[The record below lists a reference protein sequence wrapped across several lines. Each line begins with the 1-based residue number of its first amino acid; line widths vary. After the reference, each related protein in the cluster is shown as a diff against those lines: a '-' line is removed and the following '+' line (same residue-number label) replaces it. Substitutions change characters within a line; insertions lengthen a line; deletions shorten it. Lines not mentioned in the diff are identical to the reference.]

1 MGEISLSKDSSF
13 LRQLDLDNLKTY
25 YVKIIVLGP
34 SVEYSITK
42 ERYLE
47 AVRTYGVN
55 SDEARAALAAAS
67 AISNEIPIREI
78 QGRVSQGSL
87 TIDGSSSVRRAGNIT
102 FLAEEEEN
110 DLTDIDN
117 LLSMNK
123 KVKVLVGF
131 KNTIDKEHDD
141 IIWFN
146 QGTYVIVA
154 PSLTHTIQ
162 GVNITL
168 QLKDKMCMLNGDCGG
183 GLPASVTFDSYDQV
197 IGLRQ
202 GLSQFPPYPN
212 NYTVYEVDNTSYMW
226 SAEGGWSKIE
236 AAAAQKLIGTTISVP
251 QRLYDIIQT
260 LVCNFGGEDLSK
272 IIINDVAL
280 EIKNKVRYV
289 GKDTLY
295 YNSATDRYTLDETM
309 QNFDKGRLTTWI
321 PYGFNEDCGY
331 IYTDLIYPSSSG
343 LVSGIGETITSVLDK
358 IKAVLGNYEYFY
370 DLDGNFVF
378 QEVKNYL
385 NTTYSP
391 IQKKD
396 KTYTLSSGGLILS
409 ADDYYMDLSNTSRS
423 IYTFDEG
430 SALLTS
436 YSNAP
441 VYTNIKNDFHIWGKN
456 QESQA
461 IHYHIAIKAKPQ
473 EPFTTWSVVDE
484 LDKNGEFTGRIH
496 VERPGESGYPYTPT
510 DWRAE
515 LYMQGSQKK
524 ALQQRPDIYEQELLD
539 MFDSIYN
546 MREKKFK
553 TDIVNNP
560 NTLAYWFDYIEPA
573 ELYDISV
580 DAVGSKIMS
589 YQQDNIKKLYDT
601 DVPNVIM
608 INGGSSALSQS
619 SIIKKCED
627 NGQSYSRVSNNIYHS
642 IAIGSSGYS
651 AQEVARGLLYQY
663 TDYTASISIASIPIY
678 YLDANNR
685 ITIQDRASGI
695 YGDYVVKS
703 ISLPLDAKGTMT
715 ITATK
720 ALERV

>member
-42 ERYLE
+42 EKYLE

-202 GLSQFPPYPN
+202 GLSQFPTYPN

-370 DLDGNFVF
+370 DLDGN
-378 QEVKNYL
+378 
-385 NTTYSP
+385 
-391 IQKKD
+391 
-396 KTYTLSSGGLILS
+396 
-409 ADDYYMDLSNTSRS
+409 
-423 IYTFDEG
+423 
-430 SALLTS
+430 
-436 YSNAP
+436 
-441 VYTNIKNDFHIWGKN
+441 
-456 QESQA
+456 
-461 IHYHIAIKAKPQ
+461 
-473 EPFTTWSVVDE
+473 
-484 LDKNGEFTGRIH
+484 
-496 VERPGESGYPYTPT
+496 
-510 DWRAE
+510 
-515 LYMQGSQKK
+515 LY
-524 ALQQRPDIYEQELLD
+524 
-539 MFDSIYN
+539 
-546 MREKKFK
+546 FK
-553 TDIVNNP
+553 R
-560 NTLAYWFDYIEPA
+560 L
-573 ELYDISV
+573 
-580 DAVGSKIMS
+580 
-589 YQQDNIKKLYDT
+589 
-601 DVPNVIM
+601 
-608 INGGSSALSQS
+608 
-619 SIIKKCED
+619 
-627 NGQSYSRVSNNIYHS
+627 R
-642 IAIGSSGYS
+642 
-651 AQEVARGLLYQY
+651 
-663 TDYTASISIASIPIY
+663 
-678 YLDANNR
+678 
-685 ITIQDRASGI
+685 TI
-695 YGDYVVKS
+695 
-703 ISLPLDAKGTMT
+703 
-715 ITATK
+715 
-720 ALERV
+720 